1 MSYRTITARAAAA
14 LAALALLGACST
26 DPGTDEAATATA
38 AAGGAT
44 AGDAGTGS
52 STDPATTAGTTDPAE
67 QTDSVQTDPP
77 VADSAL
83 VLTSAEAGS
92 GEVTGAAFVQGVVE
106 LGGTCTLVA
115 AQDGDEVSGEPTE
128 AEPGP
133 STTDCGPLNLTLPD
147 SAGGTWQVHARYSSA
162 TTDLVSTTVEVEVP

>member
-1 MSYRTITARAAAA
+1 MTARAAAV
-14 LAALALLGACST
+14 LAALTLLGACST

-38 AAGGAT
+38 AGGT
-44 AGDAGTGS
+44 AAADPGADS
-52 STDPATTAGTTDPAE
+52 STDPAGTAGTTDPAE
-67 QTDSVQTDPP
+67 ETDSVQTDAP

-83 VLTSAEAGS
+83 VLTSAEAGP
-92 GEVTGAAFVQGVVE
+92 GEVTAAAFVQGVVE

-115 AQDGDEVSGEPTE
+115 AQDGDEVSGDPTE

-133 STTDCGPLNLTLPD
+133 STTDCGPLSLTLPD

-162 TTDLVSTTVEVEVP
+162 TTDLVSTTVEVELP